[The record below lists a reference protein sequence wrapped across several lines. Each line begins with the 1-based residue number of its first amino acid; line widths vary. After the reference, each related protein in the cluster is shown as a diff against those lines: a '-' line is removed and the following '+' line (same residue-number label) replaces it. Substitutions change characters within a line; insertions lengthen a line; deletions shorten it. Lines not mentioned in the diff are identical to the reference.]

1 MNKVLILPIK
11 YNEIYMHKA
20 HYSKL
25 VYFFLTVNLG
35 FAEVS
40 SPEEWIETGEK
51 FMKKSLFNTA
61 ATCFREAGEFEME
74 KIAKC
79 HQKALDA
86 SKYVQKINFII
97 IYF

>member
-1 MNKVLILPIK
+1 
-11 YNEIYMHKA
+11 
-20 HYSKL
+20 
-25 VYFFLTVNLG
+25 
-35 FAEVS
+35 
-40 SPEEWIETGEK
+40 
-51 FMKKSLFNTA
+51 MKKSLFNTA

>member
-1 MNKVLILPIK
+1 M
-11 YNEIYMHKA
+11 
-20 HYSKL
+20 
-25 VYFFLTVNLG
+25 NLG

-40 SPEEWIETGEK
+40 SPEEWIETGDK

-86 SKYVQKINFII
+86 SKYVQKSILVILN
-97 IYF
+97 